1 MLVPAQSAPAPPL
14 CSLRSLSSHYLLLP
28 SHFLPPGG
36 VLPPLRRGD
45 LAIRMGGGPRTF
57 PGGVSKWQWKRMQAK
72 KARQL
77 LKARLAR
84 ERQLYEMRKRV
95 ELRDAVAHLER
106 PWDAGSSAGASA
118 VAPTLL
124 SVAAEDQLRAL
135 ADRFHRPGGVDL
147 WNDRD
152 GPRVFASPATGAAS
166 ARFFPRNAF
175 HSIQPY
181 ALVGAGVEASAQGV
195 RENAAEDGAHSS
207 IASDREPAVELTER
221 DDGTW
226 EPVDALGDADVS
238 DAGDWTSDDDD
249 DEAAATPESEGMG
262 DAGSWREQRAM
273 VRRNGRSNGAA
284 RWESAG
290 AMAAGSDN
298 DAATPESEGMVD
310 AGSWREQRA
319 MVRRNGRS
327 NGAARWESAGAMA
340 AGSDNDA
347 ATPESEGMVDA
358 GSWREQRAMVRRN
371 GRSNGAAR
379 WGTAGAT
386 ADSSD
391 NDRGRSGRWTGS
403 KATARSHVRQRGRT
417 GAGSLSE
424 SEVTRARSEPK
435 WGTRNR
441 DDTRN
446 GAGRWNAPRKD
457 RMSDGGGFDSESG
470 SARGKEPEPRRG
482 ARSKMNGSD
491 SLRGRSKH
499 NYSANANGGEKLF
512 KYLSGDGDPRANS
525 SNGFAEG
532 LEAPKWKPRRMNRAR
547 SSNGGR
553 DDDMGGRFRRGDDRV
568 AGRLRAN
575 AKPINTTSGDDGSSA
590 DGERSRN
597 GGRLLW
603 GDEYSLRPTSEL
615 RGSWRDTGSHR
626 L

>member
-1 MLVPAQSAPAPPL
+1 M

-284 RWESAG
+284 RW
-290 AMAAGSDN
+290 
-298 DAATPESEGMVD
+298 
-310 AGSWREQRA
+310 
-319 MVRRNGRS
+319 
-327 NGAARWESAGAMA
+327 
-340 AGSDNDA
+340 
-347 ATPESEGMVDA
+347 
-358 GSWREQRAMVRRN
+358 
-371 GRSNGAAR
+371 
-379 WGTAGAT
+379 GTAGAT

-470 SARGKEPEPRRG
+470 SARGREPEPRRG
-482 ARSKMNGSD
+482 ARSKVNGSN
-491 SLRGRSKH
+491 SLRGRPKPK
-499 NYSANANGGEKLF
+499 YSANANGGEKLF

-532 LEAPKWKPRRMNRAR
+532 LEAPKWKPTRMNRAR

-553 DDDMGGRFRRGDDRV
+553 DEDMGGRFRRGDDRV

-575 AKPINTTSGDDGSSA
+575 AKPMNTTSGDDGSSA

>member
-1 MLVPAQSAPAPPL
+1 M

-181 ALVGAGVEASAQGV
+181 ALVGAGGEASAQGV

-207 IASDREPAVELTER
+207 IATDREPAVELTER

-249 DEAAATPESEGMG
+249 AAATPESEGMG

-273 VRRNGRSNGAA
+273 VRRNGTSNGAA

-298 DAATPESEGMVD
+298 DAATPG
-310 AGSWREQRA
+310 
-319 MVRRNGRS
+319 
-327 NGAARWESAGAMA
+327 
-340 AGSDNDA
+340 
-347 ATPESEGMVDA
+347 SEGMVDA

-379 WGTAGAT
+379 WGAAGAT
-386 ADSSD
+386 SASSD
-391 NDRGRSGRWTGS
+391 NGRGSSGRWTGS

-435 WGTRNR
+435 RGTRNR

-470 SARGKEPEPRRG
+470 SARGKEPEPGRG

-568 AGRLRAN
+568 AGRLRTN
-575 AKPINTTSGDDGSSA
+575 AKPLNTTSGDDGSSV

>member
-1 MLVPAQSAPAPPL
+1 M

-181 ALVGAGVEASAQGV
+181 ALVGDGGEASAQGV

-207 IASDREPAVELTER
+207 IATNREPVVELTER

-238 DAGDWTSDDDD
+238 DAGDWTSDDEDD
-249 DEAAATPESEGMG
+249 AATPESEGMG

-273 VRRNGRSNGAA
+273 VRRNGRSK
-284 RWESAG
+284 S
-290 AMAAGSDN
+290 
-298 DAATPESEGMVD
+298 
-310 AGSWREQRA
+310 
-319 MVRRNGRS
+319 
-327 NGAARWESAGAMA
+327 AARWESAGAMA

-379 WGTAGAT
+379 WGAAGAT
-386 ADSSD
+386 AASSD
-391 NDRGRSGRWTGS
+391 NNGRGSSGRWTGS

-470 SARGKEPEPRRG
+470 SARGREPEPRRG
-482 ARSKMNGSD
+482 ARSKVNGSN
-491 SLRGRSKH
+491 SLRGRPKPK
-499 NYSANANGGEKLF
+499 YSANANGGEKLF

-532 LEAPKWKPRRMNRAR
+532 LEAPKWKPTRMNRAR

-553 DDDMGGRFRRGDDRV
+553 DEDMGGRFRRGDDRV

-603 GDEYSLRPTSEL
+603 GDEYTLRPTSEL

>member
-207 IASDREPAVELTER
+207 IATDREPAVELTER

-238 DAGDWTSDDDD
+238 DAGDWTSEDDD

-290 AMAAGSDN
+290 AMAAGS
-298 DAATPESEGMVD
+298 G
-310 AGSWREQRA
+310 
-319 MVRRNGRS
+319 
-327 NGAARWESAGAMA
+327 
-340 AGSDNDA
+340 NDA

-379 WGTAGAT
+379 WGAAGAT
-386 ADSSD
+386 AASSD
-391 NDRGRSGRWTGS
+391 NGRGSSGRRTGS

-457 RMSDGGGFDSESG
+457 RVSDGGGFDSESG

-568 AGRLRAN
+568 ARRLRAN

>member
-1 MLVPAQSAPAPPL
+1 
-14 CSLRSLSSHYLLLP
+14 
-28 SHFLPPGG
+28 
-36 VLPPLRRGD
+36 
-45 LAIRMGGGPRTF
+45 
-57 PGGVSKWQWKRMQAK
+57 MQAK

-181 ALVGAGVEASAQGV
+181 ALVGAGGEASAQGV

-207 IASDREPAVELTER
+207 IATDREPAVELTER

-249 DEAAATPESEGMG
+249 AAATPESEGMG

-273 VRRNGRSNGAA
+273 VRRNGTSNGAA

-298 DAATPESEGMVD
+298 DAATPG
-310 AGSWREQRA
+310 
-319 MVRRNGRS
+319 
-327 NGAARWESAGAMA
+327 
-340 AGSDNDA
+340 
-347 ATPESEGMVDA
+347 SEGMVDA

-379 WGTAGAT
+379 WGAAGAT
-386 ADSSD
+386 SASSD
-391 NDRGRSGRWTGS
+391 NGRGSSGRWTGS